1 MTQGK
6 CIVGVDLGGRLLR
19 LGVVQINTQ
28 GNLNLQGDV
37 VEHPSPRSWDEFLQV
52 LRSHQP
58 SNIKGY
64 GIAIA
69 GAIEGHAKVAKAPNL
84 PWLDGRNV
92 PEELTPHLGLDPR
105 QIVVA
110 NDMEAAAHG
119 ERERGVLKGCNWAI
133 FDTISTGWGGTL
145 ILNGE
150 VVVGEPGHVNLGFDL
165 PYVCGCGNRGCVEA
179 LYSGSAME
187 RRILHHLHDQNIL
200 FPPDLGEKVWDY
212 FYKELESRSDWA
224 VALLEEWAEGVG
236 RAWANVLNRI
246 RPIKMIVYMGTTAE
260 KLIPKAMDK
269 IRATIRRICMFPE
282 HKEIEI
288 KKAAEPNRSIYGAVL
303 VYQRVQRKR
312 GKEGGGGS

>member
-1 MTQGK
+1 MAVMG
-6 CIVGVDLGGRLLR
+6 IDLGGRRLR
-19 LGVVQINTQ
+19 MGQIVIGSDGSLG
-28 GNLNLQGDV
+28 LQGS
-37 VEHPSPRSWDEFLQV
+37 VEERPSPKSWEEFVKV
-52 LRSHQP
+52 LYEHHKSDVE
-58 SNIKGY
+58 GY

-69 GAIEGHAKVAKAPNL
+69 GAIEDHAAVVKAPNL

-92 PEELTPHLGLDPR
+92 PEELAPHLGLDSK

-110 NDMEAAAHG
+110 NDMEAAAYG
-119 ERERGVLKGCNWAI
+119 ERERGVLKGYDWAI
-133 FDTISTGWGGTL
+133 FDTISTGWGGVL

-165 PYVCGCGNRGCVEA
+165 PYICGCGNRGCVEA

-187 RRILHHLHDQNIL
+187 RRILQQVKEQKLL
-200 FPPDLGEKVWDY
+200 FPPDFNVWDY
-212 FYKELESRSDWA
+212 FHKELETGAEWA
-224 VALLEEWAEGVG
+224 ISLMEEWAEGVG

-246 RPIKMIVYMGTTAE
+246 RPIKVIVYMGTTAE

-282 HKEIEI
+282 HKEIQI

-303 VYQRVQRKR
+303 VYQRVQKERE
-312 GKEGGGGS
+312 KEGGDGS

>member
-1 MTQGK
+1 
-6 CIVGVDLGGRLLR
+6 
-19 LGVVQINTQ
+19 
-28 GNLNLQGDV
+28 
-37 VEHPSPRSWDEFLQV
+37 VE
-52 LRSHQP
+52 
-58 SNIKGY
+58 GY

-69 GAIEGHAKVAKAPNL
+69 GAIEGHAKVFKAPNL

-92 PEELTPHLGLDPR
+92 PEELAPHLRLDPK

-119 ERERGVLKGCNWAI
+119 EREKGALKQYDWAI
-133 FDTISTGWGGTL
+133 FDTISTGWGGAL

-150 VVVGEPGHVNLGFDL
+150 VVVGEPGHVNLGLDL

-187 RRILHHLHDQNIL
+187 RRILHHLHGQGIL

-212 FYKELESRSDWA
+212 FYKELETEAEWA

-246 RPIKMIVYMGTTAE
+246 RSVQAIVYMGTAAE
-260 KLIPKAMDK
+260 KLIPKAIDR
-269 IRATIRRICMFPE
+269 IRATMRRICMFPE
-282 HKEIEI
+282 HKEIPIE
-288 KKAAEPNRSIYGAVL
+288 KATEPHRSLYGAVL
-303 VYQRVQRKR
+303 VYQEVRKKR
-312 GKEGGGGS
+312 KKEGGGGS